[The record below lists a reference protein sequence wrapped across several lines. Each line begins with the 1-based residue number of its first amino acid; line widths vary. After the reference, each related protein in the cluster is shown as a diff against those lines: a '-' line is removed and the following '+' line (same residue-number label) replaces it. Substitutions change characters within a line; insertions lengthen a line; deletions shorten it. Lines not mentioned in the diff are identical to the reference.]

1 MFLIAIRK
9 MLSNKWMLVCTLLGS
24 IITVALLSSI
34 PTYTDGIM
42 QRMLTKDL
50 ENSQKVSSQFP
61 GGYLINFSS
70 YFDGKSMSNF
80 KSFDKKITGIIS
92 KSIALPILAQ
102 STYVGIN
109 NLSVLINDSD
119 KKSNSTLCSIS
130 DIQNHIKLLH
140 GQMYTDKKVDGVYEV
155 ILSEEGMK
163 VLNLTLGKTYI
174 LSNKNF
180 YTDKE
185 DIKEFKLKIVGI
197 FTYKSLD
204 DPYWYNSLQT
214 YNSSIFMDM
223 NLLQQSIIT
232 DENIEMSSAKWFFA
246 YDYHKILVKN
256 LPSLVNTFKTHD
268 IWFAKYKSLLDVSR
282 SADSIIKEY
291 KLRVTQ
297 LNITLFVLQIPI
309 LVILAFYSFMISKLK
324 IDFESNE
331 IAVIKSRGGGS
342 LLVFATYL
350 IESFIIGI
358 ISLVIGPI
366 LGLYLCKVLGASN
379 GFLEFI
385 QRSALP
391 LSLSFNTYLYA
402 LAAVLFITLSMLI
415 PAFIASRTSIVLYK
429 QKNARHRKTTF
440 WKKYCLDLILLAIA
454 FYGLYS
460 YQRQQKILFVS
471 GMNGA
476 DMVIDP
482 LLFIVSVLFIFGC
495 GLLALRIFP
504 FIIKLIF
511 WFGRKVWNP
520 IFYASFIQVGRTT
533 GQEQFT
539 MLFIIL
545 TLSIGIFS
553 ANSARTIN
561 KNIEEKARYEIGADV
576 VIEGHWTNNQPPPSS
591 GFGPPAAAVQKKEA
605 MYYFEP
611 PFVPYKTLTSA
622 ASVTKVFKNDRS
634 RIIYGDAFLDDV
646 PLMGIIPNEFGKTAW
661 FRSDLL
667 PHHWYEYLNLLTD
680 SPSAVLVSKAFKDKN
695 GAKEGDSISI
705 SWGDGRGIS
714 GIIYAFLDYW
724 PTFNPN
730 EKIDTHETL
739 SSVVNPYFVVAN
751 LQYLQ
756 DMNLVEPYQVWIKKK
771 PGITINGINREIT
784 NKKIEI
790 ESIKDS
796 AESIITSKND
806 PMLQGTN
813 GSLTLSFTVTILI
826 TILGFLI
833 YWILSIKKRILQ
845 FGIFRAIGLTAREI
859 FGMIACEQLLI
870 TGSSILAGIELGNL
884 TSKIFV
890 PLFQMVYGAE
900 GQVPPFKVV
909 SDINDYF
916 RLYVIVAFMLVLCFF
931 IIGRLLSRLNVSQAL
946 KLGED

>member
-1 MFLIAIRK
+1 
-9 MLSNKWMLVCTLLGS
+9 
-24 IITVALLSSI
+24 
-34 PTYTDGIM
+34 
-42 QRMLTKDL
+42 
-50 ENSQKVSSQFP
+50 
-61 GGYLINFSS
+61 
-70 YFDGKSMSNF
+70 
-80 KSFDKKITGIIS
+80 
-92 KSIALPILAQ
+92 
-102 STYVGIN
+102 
-109 NLSVLINDSD
+109 
-119 KKSNSTLCSIS
+119 
-130 DIQNHIKLLH
+130 
-140 GQMYTDKKVDGVYEV
+140 
-155 ILSEEGMK
+155 MK

-174 LSNKNF
+174 LTNKSF
-180 YTDKE
+180 FTEKKDV
-185 DIKEFKLKIVGI
+185 KEFKLKIVGI

-204 DPYWYNSLQT
+204 DPYWYNGLQA
-214 YNSSIFMDM
+214 YNTSIFMDM
-223 NLLQQSIIT
+223 NLLQQSILT
-232 DENIEMSSAKWFFA
+232 DQKIELSSAQWFFA
-246 YDYHKILVKN
+246 YDYHKIKVEDLPTLVD
-256 LPSLVNTFKTHD
+256 TFKSHD
-268 IWFAKYKSLLDVSR
+268 QWFSKYSSLLVASR
-282 SADSIIKEY
+282 AADAIIKEY
-291 KLRVTQ
+291 KTRVAQ
-297 LNITLFVLQIPI
+297 LNITLFVLQVPI

-331 IAVIKSRGGGS
+331 IAVIKSRGGSS
-342 LLVFATYL
+342 LLIFATYL

-358 ISLVIGPI
+358 ISLIIGPI
-366 LGLYLCKVLGASN
+366 LGLYLCTILGAAN
-379 GFLEFI
+379 GFLEFV
-385 QRSALP
+385 QRLALP
-391 LSLSFNTYLYA
+391 LSLTMSTYMYA

-440 WKKYCLDLILLAIA
+440 WKKYCLDLVLLAIS

-482 LLFIVSVLFIFGC
+482 LLFIVSVLFVFGC

-504 FIIKLIF
+504 FIIKFIF
-511 WFGRKVWNP
+511 WLGRKIWNP
-520 IFYASFIQVGRTT
+520 VFYASFIQVGRTT

-561 KNIEEKARYEIGADV
+561 KNMEEKARYEIGADV
-576 VIEGHWTNNQPPPSS
+576 VIEGHWTNNQPPPTTAS
-591 GFGPPAAAVQKKEA
+591 GPPVATIQKKEA

-611 PFVPYKTLTSA
+611 PFAPFKKLTSA
-622 ASVTKVFKNDRS
+622 ASVTKVFKYNKANIFFNDEY
-634 RIIYGDAFLDDV
+634 IENT

-661 FRSDLL
+661 FRNDLL
-667 PHHWYEYLNLLTD
+667 PYHWYQYLNLLTD
-680 SPSAVLVSKAFKDKN
+680 SPSAVLASKAFKDKN
-695 GAKEGDSISI
+695 GAREGDSISI
-705 SWGDGRGIS
+705 GWGDGRSIS

-724 PTFNPN
+724 PSINPN
-730 EKIDTHETL
+730 KKTND
-739 SSVVNPYFVVAN
+739 VVNPYFVVAN
-751 LQYLQ
+751 LQYMQ

-771 PGITINGINREIT
+771 PGTTINEFNREII

-790 ESIKDS
+790 ESIEDTAQK
-796 AESIITSKND
+796 IITYKND

-845 FGIFRAIGLTAREI
+845 FGIFRAIGLTSKEI
-859 FGMIACEQLLI
+859 IGMIACEQLLI

-890 PLFQMVYGAE
+890 PLFQMVYGSE

-909 SDINDYF
+909 SDANDYI
-916 RLYVIVAFMLVLCFF
+916 RLYVILALMLILCFY
-931 IIGRLLSRLNVSQAL
+931 IIGRLLSKINISQAL